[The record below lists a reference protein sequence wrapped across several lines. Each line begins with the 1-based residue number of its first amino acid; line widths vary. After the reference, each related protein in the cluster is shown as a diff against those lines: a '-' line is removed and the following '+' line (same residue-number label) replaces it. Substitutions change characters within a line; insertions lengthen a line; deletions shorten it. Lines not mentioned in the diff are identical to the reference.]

1 MAKKKAKP
9 KSVTLVFRGKAAE
22 KVLAALSKPRQSRA
36 EPPKHNPN
44 GCGCSSNSELYG
56 SMHDEGCDHLMGDF

>member
-22 KVLAALSKPRQSRA
+22 KVLAILSKPQRSPIIPSR
-36 EPPKHNPN
+36 PNPN
-44 GCGCSSNSELYG
+44 GCGCSENSELYG
-56 SMHDEGCDHLMGDF
+56 TMHDAGCDHLMGDF